1 MHSHIVYI
9 KIQWIIPCVQCVR
22 CRHFILLGDARGI
35 VSRQTLQVSAERCM
49 QSKYHADS
57 NPESQTIFFILVDH
71 QGHIPANREGQLH
84 LTGAQQPKQQA
95 KLLNS

>member
-1 MHSHIVYI
+1 
-9 KIQWIIPCVQCVR
+9 
-22 CRHFILLGDARGI
+22 
-35 VSRQTLQVSAERCM
+35 M